1 MGLIRFK
8 VPEKGSKGIDGQTK
22 YWFPA
27 TVSINDTVPDTVAL
41 TVSKNDTDTDT
52 VVDTVPDTVI
62 DTDGDTVPD
71 TNNKLNQTK
80 QNKKIDFDLSFV
92 DIVFIPIVKDFIQY
106 RKQIKKPYKT
116 ERGVQMF
123 YNELKKLSGNNYQKA
138 LRLVEYAKGKEWQTV
153 YQIKD
158 ENNKRNF
165 ERKPHSDEHL

>member
-52 VVDTVPDTVI
+52 VVDTVPDT
-62 DTDGDTVPD
+62 
-71 TNNKLNQTK
+71 NNKLNQTK
-80 QNKKIDFDLSFV
+80 QNKRIDFYLSFV

-165 ERKPHSDEHL
+165 ERKPHSAEHL